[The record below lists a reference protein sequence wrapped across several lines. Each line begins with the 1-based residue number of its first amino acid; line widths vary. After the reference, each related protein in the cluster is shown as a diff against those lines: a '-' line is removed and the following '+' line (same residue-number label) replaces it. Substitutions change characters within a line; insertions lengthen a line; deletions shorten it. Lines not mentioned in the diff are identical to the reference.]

1 MSIKDMLNS
10 DMKAAL
16 KAGEKDRLSVI
27 RMAKSAILYAEKEKL
42 HELDDEE
49 VIEVL
54 FKEVKKRKN
63 DINEYERLG
72 KTKVVESLEREVAIL
87 SSYLP
92 QQLTDEEVEEIV
104 RQAIIEVG
112 ANSIKDMG
120 KVMGTVMSKVKGRA
134 DGSLVSETVKKFL
147 QQ

>member
-72 KTKVVESLEREVAIL
+72 KAEVVESLEREVAIL

-134 DGSLVSETVKKFL
+134 DGGLISNMVKKLL
-147 QQ
+147 Q

>member
-72 KTKVVESLEREVAIL
+72 KAEVVESLEREVAIL

-120 KVMGTVMSKVKGRA
+120 KVMGTVMPKVKGRA
-134 DGSLVSETVKKFL
+134 DGGLISNMVKKLL
-147 QQ
+147 Q

>member
-72 KTKVVESLEREVAIL
+72 KAEVIESLEREVAIL

-120 KVMGTVMSKVKGRA
+120 KVMGTVMPKVKGRA
-134 DGSLVSETVKKFL
+134 DGGLISDMVKKLL
-147 QQ
+147 Q

>member
-1 MSIKDMLNS
+1 MSIKDMLNQ

-42 HELDDEE
+42 HELNDEE

-54 FKEVKKRKN
+54 AREVKKRKQN
-63 DINEYERLG
+63 IEEYRRLG
-72 KTKVVESLEREVAIL
+72 KEEVAKSLEQEVEIL
-87 SSYLP
+87 SGYLP
-92 QQLTDEEVEEIV
+92 QQLTKEELVQIV
-104 RQAIIEVG
+104 RETISEVG

-120 KVMGTVMSKVKGRA
+120 KVMGAVMPKIKGRA
-134 DGSLVSETVKKFL
+134 DGSLVSNLVKEL
-147 QQ
+147 L

>member
-1 MSIKDMLNS
+1 MSIKDMLNQ

-42 HELDDEE
+42 HELNDEE

-54 FKEVKKRKN
+54 FKEVKKRKQ
-63 DINEYERLG
+63 DIEEYRRLG
-72 KTKVVESLEREVAIL
+72 KEEVAKSLEQEVAIL

-92 QQLTDEEVEEIV
+92 QPLTQEELEEIV
-104 RQAIIEVG
+104 RQTITEVG
-112 ANSIKDMG
+112 ANGLKDMG
-120 KVMGTVMSKVKGRA
+120 KVMGAIMPKIKGRA
-134 DGSLVSETVKKFL
+134 DGGLVNSLVKKFL
-147 QQ
+147 Q

>member
-72 KTKVVESLEREVAIL
+72 KAEVVESLEREVTIL

-120 KVMGTVMSKVKGRA
+120 KVMGTVMPKVKGRA
-134 DGSLVSETVKKFL
+134 DGGLISDMVKKLL
-147 QQ
+147 Q

>member
-1 MSIKDMLNS
+1 MSIKDMLNQ

-42 HELDDEE
+42 HELNDEE

-54 FKEVKKRKN
+54 FKEVKKRKQ
-63 DINEYERLG
+63 DIEEYRRLG
-72 KTKVVESLEREVAIL
+72 KEEVAKSLEQEVAIL

-92 QQLTDEEVEEIV
+92 QPLTEEELEKII
-104 RQAIIEVG
+104 RQTISEVG
-112 ANSIKDMG
+112 ANSLKDMG
-120 KVMGTVMSKVKGRA
+120 KVMGAVLPKVKGRA
-134 DGSLVSETVKKFL
+134 DGSLVNSLVKKLL
-147 QQ
+147 Q

>member
-72 KTKVVESLEREVAIL
+72 KAEVVESLEREVAIL

-120 KVMGTVMSKVKGRA
+120 KVMGTVMPKVKGRA
-134 DGSLVSETVKKFL
+134 DGGLISDMVKKLL
-147 QQ
+147 Q

>member
-1 MSIKDMLNS
+1 MSIKDMLNQ

-42 HELDDEE
+42 HELNDEE

-54 FKEVKKRKN
+54 AREVKKRKQN
-63 DINEYERLG
+63 IEEYRRLG
-72 KTKVVESLEREVAIL
+72 KEEVAKSLEQEVEIL
-87 SSYLP
+87 SGYLP
-92 QQLTDEEVEEIV
+92 QQLTKEELVQIV
-104 RQAIIEVG
+104 RETISEVG

-120 KVMGTVMSKVKGRA
+120 KVMGAVMPKIKGRA
-134 DGSLVSETVKKFL
+134 DGSLVSNLVKELL
-147 QQ
+147 Q

>member
-134 DGSLVSETVKKFL
+134 DGGLISNMVKKLL
-147 QQ
+147 Q

>member
-1 MSIKDMLNS
+1 MLNS

-72 KTKVVESLEREVAIL
+72 KAEVVESLEREVTIL

-134 DGSLVSETVKKFL
+134 DGGLISNMVKKLL
-147 QQ
+147 Q